1 MGKQFLIIEGARQN
15 NLKNITLRIP
25 HNKVTI
31 ITGIS
36 GSGKS
41 SLAFD
46 TLFAEGQW
54 RYIESLSTYTRMFIE
69 KIDRPEVDVIRNIRP
84 AIAIEQ
90 KNPVRTARS
99 TVGTATEIYD
109 YLRLL
114 FAKIGKIE
122 CPRCGGE
129 VKAYS
134 PATASEE
141 ILERYAG
148 SRAYI
153 LAPLNPAREGAGWGV
168 RNVGS
173 KNPKSE
179 IRNQELREILD
190 DLVHRG
196 FFRVKIGDE
205 VFEIPDR
212 LPDDIEES
220 LSRGEVMVV
229 IDRLTI
235 SHAHRGRV
243 TDSIETAFKEGEG
256 SIAIEIAGGE
266 TLKFDTGFKCHRCQ
280 IDFEKPS
287 PLLFSFNHPLGACPA
302 CKGFGDILQYDEDLI
317 VPDKHLSL
325 SEGAIEPWTKPSY
338 RWWYRQLM
346 TSAKKQGIDIKKP
359 YSRLTKE
366 EKEKIFKGNRDF
378 EGIHDFFS
386 YLEGKRYKLHVRVFL
401 SRYRSPSTCA
411 ACKGTRLRPE
421 ALNVKIKGGPQE
433 KGIDIHQM
441 GNMPV
446 ADLYAWF
453 QSLKITEFE
462 QQVAGDILRQ
472 IEMKLGFLLKI
483 GLDYLTL
490 NRQTRTLSGG
500 EAQRINLANQLGSRL
515 VGTLYVLDEPSIG
528 LHARDTQRLVEI
540 IRHISSYGNTVIVVE
555 HDKTM
560 IEGGDYVVEMGP
572 RGGEDGGR
580 VVFSGEVGEFLK
592 SDCLTSQYLRGEKAI
607 PVPKSRRKGSG
618 RWLSLIGA
626 REHNLKNIS
635 LKIPLH
641 TLTCITGVSGSGKST
656 LIQDTLYRALA
667 RVFKV
672 EFEKMGKFERLYGAE
687 FLHGVKLID
696 QRPIG
701 RTPRSN
707 PITYIKAF
715 DVIRKI
721 FADQME
727 SRMAGFTT
735 SSFSFNTPGGR
746 CEGCQGSGF
755 QKLEMYFF
763 EDIYVTCDRCDGQR
777 YRPEVLRVRYK
788 GKNIS
793 EVLQMTI
800 HEAAGFFKDC
810 MPLWE
815 KLILLDEVGL
825 GYLRLGQ
832 PATTLSG
839 GEAQRLK
846 ICSEILRREARD
858 ILYLLDEPTTGLHF
872 DDIRKLIDIFNRLV
886 ESGNTVAVI
895 EHNMEVI
902 KSADHIIDLG
912 PEGGEKG
919 GEIVAEGTPEEV
931 ARNRKSYTGRYLRG
945 YLASDLQSNPD

>member
-1 MGKQFLIIEGARQN
+1 MGRQFLIIEGARQN

-25 HNKVTI
+25 HNKVTV

-69 KIDRPEVDVIRNIRP
+69 KIDRPEVDAIRNIRP

-129 VKAYS
+129 AKTYS
-134 PATASEE
+134 PSAVSEE
-141 ILERYAG
+141 IVERYAG

-153 LAPLNPAREGAGWGV
+153 LAPLNPGRES
-168 RNVGS
+168 NNL
-173 KNPKSE
+173 KPEIQNPK
-179 IRNQELREILD
+179 LKEILD
-190 DLVHRG
+190 DLVRRG
-196 FFRVKIGDE
+196 FFRIKIGDE
-205 VFEIPDR
+205 VFEIPGR

-229 IDRLTI
+229 IDRMTI
-235 SHAHRGRV
+235 SHAHCGRM
-243 TDSIETAFKEGEG
+243 TDSIEMAFKEGREN
-256 SIAIEIAGGE
+256 IAIEIIGE
-266 TLKFDTGFKCHRCQ
+266 GILRFDTGLKCHRCH
-280 IDFEKPS
+280 ISFEKPS
-287 PLLFSFNHPLGACPA
+287 PLLFSFNHPLGACPT

-317 VPDKHLSL
+317 IPDKYLSL
-325 SEGAIEPWTKPSY
+325 AEGAIEPWTKPAY
-338 RWWYRQLM
+338 RWWYRQLIS
-346 TSAKKQGIDIKKP
+346 SAKKQGIDIKKP
-359 YSRLTKE
+359 YIDLTEK
-366 EKEKIFKGNRDF
+366 EKEKIFKGTGDF
-378 EGIHDFFS
+378 EGIDDFFS
-386 YLEGKRYKLHVRVFL
+386 YLESKRYKLHVRVFL
-401 SRYRSPSTCA
+401 SRYRSPSTCHT
-411 ACKGTRLRPE
+411 CKGTRLRPE
-421 ALNVKIKGGPQE
+421 ALNVKIKGASQE
-433 KGIDIHQM
+433 KGADIYQM

-446 ADLYAWF
+446 AELYRWF
-453 QSLKITEFE
+453 RSLKITEFE

-472 IEMKLGFLLKI
+472 VEMKLGFLLKI

-528 LHARDTQRLVEI
+528 LHARDTRRLAEI
-540 IRHISSYGNTVIVVE
+540 IRDISSYGNTVIVVE

-572 RGGEDGGR
+572 RGGEEGGR
-580 VVFSGEVGEFLK
+580 VVFSGEVEEFLK

-607 PVPKSRRKGSG
+607 TVPKSRRKGSG
-618 RWLSLIGA
+618 RWLNLSGA
-626 REHNLKNIS
+626 REHNLKNIF

-641 TLTCITGVSGSGKST
+641 TLACITGVSGSGKST
-656 LIQDTLYRALA
+656 LIHDTLYRALA

-687 FLHGVKLID
+687 FLRGVKLID
-696 QRPIG
+696 QKPIG

-715 DVIRKI
+715 DGIRKI
-721 FADQME
+721 FADQIE
-727 SRMAGFTT
+727 SRMAGFTP

-788 GKNIS
+788 GRNIS

-810 MPLWE
+810 TPLWE

-825 GYLRLGQ
+825 GYLKLGQ
-832 PATTLSG
+832 SATTLSG

-846 ICSEILRREARD
+846 ICSEIIRREARD

-886 ESGNTVAVI
+886 ESGNTVVVI

-931 ARNRKSYTGRYLRG
+931 ARCKRSYTGKYLRD
-945 YLASDLQSNPD
+945 YLPSDSA